1 MVGTVLDPLDAEGGT
16 KIKKGK
22 DKDSKENC
30 AQRITLCT
38 WKEAPQVE
46 LCPVFLTFLS
56 LFFFV
61 ILGFVQLRNHNYHH
75 SLGVLDGVGSSHKP
89 QTHKRKCSLSDR
101 MRNEKKGS

>member
-1 MVGTVLDPLDAEGGT
+1 MSQEKSSSIQLLRSAVDTGKKDYQTALEAAQRLHADQRTILEDQIKMVGTVLDPLDAEGGT

-56 LFFFV
+56 LFF
-61 ILGFVQLRNHNYHH
+61 L
-75 SLGVLDGVGSSHKP
+75 
-89 QTHKRKCSLSDR
+89 
-101 MRNEKKGS
+101 